1 MIGLV
6 SLVLKD
12 PAALFWL
19 TVVPPG
25 QGTDKG
31 GAGLLLKLSAVPMS
45 LSWEGRGDGERTQ
58 QPELRIP
65 AAGRRMAMMG
75 MDRGQIASGPAAA
88 ARAAPSKLPQK
99 PTPSK
104 QRP

>member
-31 GAGLLLKLSAVPMS
+31 GAGLLLKLSAVPISPGRDEGMGKELSS
-45 LSWEGRGDGERTQ
+45 LSCAFLLLADGWQ
-58 QPELRIP
+58 
-65 AAGRRMAMMG
+65 
-75 MDRGQIASGPAAA
+75 
-88 ARAAPSKLPQK
+88 
-99 PTPSK
+99 
-104 QRP
+104 